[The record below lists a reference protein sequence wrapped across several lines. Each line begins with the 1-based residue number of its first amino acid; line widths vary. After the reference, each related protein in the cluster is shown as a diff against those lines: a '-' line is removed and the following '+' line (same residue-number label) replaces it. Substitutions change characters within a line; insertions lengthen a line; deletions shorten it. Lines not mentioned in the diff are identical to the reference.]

1 MLWDRARLV
10 YRGGLMCR
18 VGDATLSS
26 LVDVEEIKITFRLKC
41 HAQNIVIILLKIEKE
56 TNIIYKR

>member
-1 MLWDRARLV
+1 MLWDRAGLV
-10 YRGGLMCR
+10 CRGGLMCR

-41 HAQNIVIILLKIEKE
+41 YAQNIVIILLKIEKE